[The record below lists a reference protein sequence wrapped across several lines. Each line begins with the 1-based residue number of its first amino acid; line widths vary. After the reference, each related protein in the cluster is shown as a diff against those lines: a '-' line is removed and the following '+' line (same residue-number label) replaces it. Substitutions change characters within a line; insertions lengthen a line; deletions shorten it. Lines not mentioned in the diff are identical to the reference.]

1 MLKKSDSYV
10 NSENN
15 RKNYARNSCSISI
28 APKEG
33 RLKNRYLHF
42 GIFISSINNYN
53 GKFIFTLH
61 LQMQIYQTKS
71 SECIGK

>member
-33 RLKNRYLHF
+33 GLKTGIYILEYLLRT
-42 GIFISSINNYN
+42 SIITMVNL
-53 GKFIFTLH
+53 FSFLH